1 VFGLIAVVFLVLAAG
16 FGFYFVKRSASGPGS
31 SVAGGGGTV
40 HSAPRSQPSISINIP
55 PNVQPS
61 IPGGSVPNP
70 PQGGQLSVSG
80 ISENKT
86 IACNDSIVS
95 VSGVSNTVTITGHCV
110 SVTVSGMQNQVT
122 LDTADAINASG
133 LDNQVTYHSGS
144 PQINSGGS
152 NVVQQG

>member
-1 VFGLIAVVFLVLAAG
+1 
-16 FGFYFVKRSASGPGS
+16 
-31 SVAGGGGTV
+31 
-40 HSAPRSQPSISINIP
+40 
-55 PNVQPS
+55 
-61 IPGGSVPNP
+61 
-70 PQGGQLSVSG
+70 
-80 ISENKT
+80 
-86 IACNDSIVS
+86 
-95 VSGVSNTVTITGHCV
+95 V